1 MRSGKTRKKEDVL
14 IMLVFDDIVILSQ
27 MEKSASVYG
36 KRRDKKLKVIEEGVS
51 GMLQIKNLTCWG
63 GKSVV

>member
-1 MRSGKTRKKEDVL
+1 MRSGKIRKKEDVL

-27 MEKSASVYG
+27 MEKVAAVYG
-36 KRRDKKLKVIEEGVS
+36 KRRDKKLKVIEGGV
-51 GMLQIKNLTCWG
+51 GRMLQIKNLTGWG